1 MSNQIR
7 VRVKCQSMTQLRQ
20 ENKSRKEQENEWDR
34 FVNALT
40 IAIKF
45 VYTFVLDGSKRKSKE
60 LQNYTKLGID

>member
-45 VYTFVLDGSKRKSKE
+45 V
-60 LQNYTKLGID
+60 

>member
-34 FVNALT
+34 FVKTLT
-40 IAIKF
+40 IATKF
-45 VYTFVLDGSKRKSKE
+45 V
-60 LQNYTKLGID
+60 

>member
-1 MSNQIR
+1 
-7 VRVKCQSMTQLRQ
+7 MTQLRQ

-45 VYTFVLDGSKRKSKE
+45 VYTFVLDGSKRRSKE
-60 LQNYTKLGID
+60 LQNYIK